1 VSENS
6 KFKLNLQQKLL
17 TSESAMGV
25 KLSNLGND
33 GKTYRN
39 SIYEVAKLLI
49 HRSMRPWLHVDFIY
63 SLLGHRKNFEDVLKP
78 VHKFTQTIINK
89 RRIDFNKKKNSKE
102 EVQEIID
109 ENDNIYMGTKKKRV
123 AMMDTLLQ
131 AQSEGQIDD
140 EGIIEE
146 TDTFTFEGHDTTSAG
161 MTFTLLL
168 LAHNP
173 EVQEKLF
180 EEIQDVTYGK
190 EDLTVD
196 DFGKM
201 NYMERV
207 LKESMRIYPPV
218 PYIARQLT
226 EDFEYE
232 GEIIEKGT
240 TAEFF
245 IFDIHRDP
253 VYFPD
258 PEKFDPDRFL
268 PENSKDRSN
277 FAFIA
282 FSAGMVS

>member
-1 VSENS
+1 
-6 KFKLNLQQKLL
+6 
-17 TSESAMGV
+17 MGV
-25 KLSNLGND
+25 KLTELGND
-33 GKTYRN
+33 GITYRKN
-39 SIYEVAKLLI
+39 IYKIGKFMVHRLI
-49 HRSMRPWLHVDFIY
+49 KPWLY
-63 SLLGHRKNFEDVLKP
+63 SDIAYTLFGYQKEFQRLLKS
-78 VHKFTQTIINK
+78 VHGFTQMIIDK
-89 RRIDFNKKKNSKE
+89 RRIDFNFKADQSKKGMSLR
-102 EVQEIID
+102 D
-109 ENDNIYMGTKKKRV
+109 ENDNIYMGTRKKRF

-207 LKESMRIYPPV
+207 LKESLRIYPPV
-218 PYIARQLT
+218 P
-226 EDFEYE
+226 
-232 GEIIEKGT
+232 
-240 TAEFF
+240 F
-245 IFDIHRDP
+245 ISRSLSKNVTIGKP
-253 VYFPD
+253 VNQKNYG
-258 PEKFDPDRFL
+258 RSLILFL
-268 PENSKDRSN
+268 FR
-277 FAFIA
+277 
-282 FSAGMVS
+282 